1 MYDENDLI
9 FSDLQQ
15 SYIAN
20 GNKVQIEIYRMP
32 DSGWTLEVVDSHNN
46 STVWDD
52 AFPTDKEALD
62 QALKELTEVGID
74 AFIGPAKC
82 ESTH

>member
-15 SYIAN
+15 SYVAN
-20 GNKVQIEIYRMP
+20 GNSVRIEIYRMP
-32 DSGWTLEVVDSHNN
+32 DSGWTLEVVDAHNN

-52 AFPTDKEALD
+52 DFPTDAAALECWFRV
-62 QALKELTEVGID
+62 QAEPVFRTNIEPLV
-74 AFIGPAKC
+74 
-82 ESTH
+82 

>member
-15 SYIAN
+15 SYVAN
-20 GNKVQIEIYRMP
+20 GNSVRIEIYRMP
-32 DSGWTLEVVDSHNN
+32 DSGWTLEVVDVHNN

-52 AFPTDKEALD
+52 EFPTDKAALD
-62 QALKELTEVGID
+62 QALKELTESGIE
-74 AFIGPAKC
+74 AFVGPARG